1 MSALS
6 CSLWLHYIGFLRSA
20 VGSLSTVCLLFVFH
34 GGPIGARGVMAPT
47 YTQRVQENHVY
58 ASTVLYC
65 VAAAALGGAAAA
77 VLPL

>member
-1 MSALS
+1 MARL
-6 CSLWLHYIGFLRSA
+6 
-20 VGSLSTVCLLFVFH
+20 
-34 GGPIGARGVMAPT
+34 GAREVKAPT

-77 VLPL
+77 AVLPL

>member
-1 MSALS
+1 V
-6 CSLWLHYIGFLRSA
+6 IREEREVTRSQKA
-20 VGSLSTVCLLFVFH
+20 QECEQTRGKAF
-34 GGPIGARGVMAPT
+34 GARWVMAPT

>member
-1 MSALS
+1 MHYAPSGWLHWFTLDSALGS
-6 CSLWLHYIGFLRSA
+6 LFACSLF
-20 VGSLSTVCLLFVFH
+20 TVARL
-34 GGPIGARGVMAPT
+34 GARGVMAPT

-77 VLPL
+77 AVLPL